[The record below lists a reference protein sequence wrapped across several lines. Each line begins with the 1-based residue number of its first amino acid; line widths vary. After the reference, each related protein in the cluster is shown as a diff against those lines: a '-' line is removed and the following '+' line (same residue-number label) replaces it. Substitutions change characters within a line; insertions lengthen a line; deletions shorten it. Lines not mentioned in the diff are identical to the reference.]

1 MQRVTAVPGL
11 LLVTLLYIGWPPSL
25 DVSTTVPA
33 RNSLFEFVVEL
44 ENAEKTPREA
54 TAPTAPTTSMVSSA
68 LRVRDVW
75 VIGPSMRVSPV
86 WGVGAD
92 RDPLSDVR
100 PTFLRLISAR
110 FHTLAR

>member
-44 ENAEKTPREA
+44 ENAEKTPKEA
-54 TAPTAPTTSMVSSA
+54 TAPTAPTTSMVRSA
-68 LRVRDVW
+68 LRVREVW
-75 VIGPSMRVSPV
+75 VMGPSK
-86 WGVGAD
+86 GAAAHRERPCRAD
-92 RDPLSDVR
+92 LSA
-100 PTFLRLISAR
+100 LIGHWSNA
-110 FHTLAR
+110 L

>member
-44 ENAEKTPREA
+44 ENAEKTPNEA
-54 TAPTAPTTSMVSSA
+54 TAPTAPTRSMVSSTF
-68 LRVRDVW
+68 RVREVW
-75 VIGPSMRVSPV
+75 VIGFPPWEIPHVG
-86 WGVGAD
+86 GVG
-92 RDPLSDVR
+92 RIRSR
-100 PTFLRLISAR
+100 YRTFGQPP
-110 FHTLAR
+110 